1 MVADAGGD
9 GRILPQRIADT
20 VVNIAHSRKIN
31 EWNQV
36 PDQASGLTGAIQR
49 LLRFAFD
56 LRLVVQDRVQQ

>member
-31 EWNQV
+31 ELNQSIFGKSSIV
-36 PDQASGLTGAIQR
+36 L
-49 LLRFAFD
+49 
-56 LRLVVQDRVQQ
+56 